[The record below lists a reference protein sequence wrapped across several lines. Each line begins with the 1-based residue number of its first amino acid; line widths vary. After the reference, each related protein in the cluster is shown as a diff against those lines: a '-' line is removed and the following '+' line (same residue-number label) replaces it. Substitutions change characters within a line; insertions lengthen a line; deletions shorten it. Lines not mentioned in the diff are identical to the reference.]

1 MTLTVKELTGGYSS
15 QPVLK
20 DINFDIQSGEIVG
33 LIGLNGAGKSTTIK
47 HIIGLMRAMKGEIDI
62 DGHQITEDTSAYRQS
77 FTYIPEMPV
86 LYEAL
91 TLREHIELTGMAYG
105 LGKEEAL
112 KNAQPLLKTFR
123 LDNRLDWLPIH
134 FSKGMKQKVM
144 IVCAFLVDTSLYV
157 VDEPFLG
164 LDPLAIHDF
173 IQTLKSKR
181 DAGASILMTTH
192 VLANAELYC
201 DRFLFLADGQLVAS
215 GNLEDI
221 RQQYQMPGA
230 SLDDLYL
237 RLAKGADDHASA

>member
-47 HIIGLMRAMKGEIDI
+47 HIIGLMRAMKGEIVI
-62 DGHQITEDTSAYRQS
+62 DGHQITEDTSAYRLS
-77 FTYIPEMPV
+77 FNYIPEMPV

-164 LDPLAIHDF
+164 LDPLAIQDF
-173 IQTLKSKR
+173 IHNLKSNR
-181 DAGASILMTTH
+181 EAGASILMTTH